1 MALLVTIGSQLQ
13 ITTACAINRASEF
26 LHYWQVCHTGFI
38 GLHKKS
44 HGYGSIPIDT
54 FLGEWTSIYQLFWCS
69 PGVQGFD
76 THPHVNPYPLVKL
89 WKITFLNG
97 WINYKWQFP
106 IAFWCFVYVYQRA
119 MLLMLICVSWYLK
132 ILLRGTSIIAVP
144 SGPLGLEHLRNLS
157 VRQLLHEPPQ
167 KAIAFWTSGIQV
179 PNISRV
185 IFGVVHPISA
195 CKGSKGKGITPM
207 PKFHSKNKNNN
218 VFLSG
223 MSVSLLATKKMWT
236 CLPSI
241 HSLLQHLRF
250 HRWTNDGTRRSS
262 HEACMTGILTGIP
275 KHLNYSEPQ
284 GPS

>member
-1 MALLVTIGSQLQ
+1 MT
-13 ITTACAINRASEF
+13 
-26 LHYWQVCHTGFI
+26 HT
-38 GLHKKS
+38 
-44 HGYGSIPIDT
+44 
-54 FLGEWTSIYQLFWCS
+54 
-69 PGVQGFD
+69 
-76 THPHVNPYPLVKL
+76 HVNPYPLVKL
-89 WKITFLNG
+89 WKITILNG

-106 IAFWCFVYVYQRA
+106 IPVSLPEGNALDADLRFMVFENSSARHIYNSC
-119 MLLMLICVSWYLK
+119 LLMQCPRV
-132 ILLRGTSIIAVP
+132 
-144 SGPLGLEHLRNLS
+144 PLGWNTSATCPWDNSSMSHLKKRSQRTL
-157 VRQLLHEPPQ
+157 
-167 KAIAFWTSGIQV
+167 GIQV

-207 PKFHSKNKNNN
+207 PKFHSKDKNNN

-250 HRWTNDGTRRSS
+250 HRWTNDGSRRSS
-262 HEACMTGILTGIP
+262 YEACMTGILTGIP